1 MSAAEAQRALIA
13 WGGAKAPPRLIKD
26 RENAVYEVVL
36 AGGRRAAL
44 RLHRVGYQTIA
55 AIRSEM
61 EWTGA
66 LARTR
71 LSVPEPIPT
80 LSGDLV
86 HQPDEGRAASMVSW
100 VEGIPLG
107 EAFTPLSGSVSAQI
121 ARFRAIGRLLAELH
135 NATDAMEL
143 PADFS
148 RPRWDIEGLLG
159 DTPFWG
165 RFWENPA
172 LTGDER
178 ALLQEARTEARRVL
192 ESFRARGGDFG
203 LIHADLM
210 RENLLLDGDRIS
222 LIDFDDSG
230 FGFRLYDLG
239 TLMIQNLDEPAFP
252 ALQAAALEGYRSARP
267 LSAAD
272 AALLPM
278 FTMLRC
284 LASCG
289 WAVPRMA
296 PDNPRLR
303 DYAERAAAQAR
314 AFLAGS

>member
-1 MSAAEAQRALIA
+1 MSLAEAQQALAA
-13 WGGAKAPPRLIKD
+13 WGGAEVPPRLIKD

-44 RLHRVGYQTIA
+44 RLHRAGYQTAA
-55 AIRSEM
+55 AIRSELD
-61 EWTGA
+61 WTRA
-66 LARTR
+66 LAAAG
-71 LSVPEPIPT
+71 LSVPEPVPT
-80 LSGDLV
+80 LSGVLV
-86 HQPDEGRAASMVSW
+86 HEPEQGRAASVVGW
-100 VEGIPLG
+100 VEGTPLG
-107 EAFTPLSGSVSAQI
+107 EAFTPLSGSVPAQI
-121 ARFRAIGRLLAELH
+121 ARFRAIGRLLAEMH
-135 NATDAMEL
+135 NATDAVQL
-143 PADFS
+143 PAGFT

-159 DTPFWG
+159 DRPFWG
-165 RFWENPA
+165 RFWQNPA

-178 ALLQEARTEARRVL
+178 ALLQQARAAARQVL
-192 ESFRARGGDFG
+192 EDFRARGGDYG
-203 LIHADLM
+203 LIHGDLM

-252 ALQAAALEGYRSARP
+252 ELQAAALAGYRAARP
-267 LSAAD
+267 LDAQD

-296 PDNPRLR
+296 PDDPRLR
-303 DYAERAAAQAR
+303 DYAARAAGQAR
-314 AFLAGS
+314 AFLAAS